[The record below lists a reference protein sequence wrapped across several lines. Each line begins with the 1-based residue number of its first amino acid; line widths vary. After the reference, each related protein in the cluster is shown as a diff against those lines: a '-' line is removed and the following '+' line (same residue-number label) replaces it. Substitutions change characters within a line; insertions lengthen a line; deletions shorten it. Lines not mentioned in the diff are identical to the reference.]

1 MALVRPPLFSPPWI
15 ALSLGVL
22 LLSSCAATPPKPD
35 VPPAPA
41 QSPSLAAF
49 VGTWQEGEPCEHG
62 FARMILRQGDGVI
75 EGEWAFF
82 TNGWGLSTG
91 SLRASPD
98 GAYLMLDTCEDAAT
112 WGTHPPRYS
121 EFACPELGFWHGFRG
136 IRIDEAT
143 GELVVAFPDLS
154 DSARMKRVG
163 PDVAAQLQCRS
174 VQAKD

>member
-1 MALVRPPLFSPPWI
+1 MSPVPRRLFSPKSLVPSMG
-15 ALSLGVL
+15 ALF
-22 LLSSCAATPPKPD
+22 LSACSAMPAKPD
-35 VPPAPA
+35 ASPVPAEQA
-41 QSPSLAAF
+41 SLAAF

-62 FARMILRQGDGVI
+62 FARMVLRQGNGVI

-121 EFACPELGFWHGFRG
+121 EVECPELGFWHGFRG
-136 IRIDEAT
+136 IRIDDAT
-143 GELVVAFPDLS
+143 GDLVVAFPDLS
-154 DSARMKRVG
+154 DSARMKRVA
-163 PDVAAQLQCRS
+163 PVIAAPLQCPA